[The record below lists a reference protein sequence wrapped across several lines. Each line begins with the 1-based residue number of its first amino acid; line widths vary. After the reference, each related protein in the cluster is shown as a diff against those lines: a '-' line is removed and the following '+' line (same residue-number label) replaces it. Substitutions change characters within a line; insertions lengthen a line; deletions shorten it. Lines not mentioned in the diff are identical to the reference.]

1 MATAQLDTVLRHLHH
16 LAGSAGRP
24 TDRQLLE
31 AFATLGDEAAFA
43 ELVGRHGPMV
53 LRVCRRVLGHEQD
66 AEDAFQATFLTLAR
80 NARAVRKGGSLAAF
94 LHGVALRTALK
105 ARRSAARR
113 RNHESRRMAAAQ
125 MTAPAPAWD
134 EVQAALDEEIQRLP
148 DIFRTTFVLCILQ
161 GKSGPEAAAELGCKE
176 GTVSS
181 RLTRARK
188 VLQQRLSR
196 RGIQLG
202 AVLGALSG
210 VAVSP
215 ALARAAVR
223 AGLAAG
229 KQNGGV
235 IPPSVAS
242 LAVRCPGTLVSA
254 KARLAAV
261 LVLAVGLCAAALTR
275 QALATRAGE
284 PPAERPE
291 AAPAPKAPRDDKEA
305 AAFRGRVLDPAGKPF
320 AGAKI
325 YLFYPTPRK
334 VAMPVRVVSD
344 AEGRFQFTVGRAE
357 FDRTGSRAPWNEA
370 APMAVVD
377 GFGLGIP
384 RGGAGR
390 AADREVTL
398 QLPADDV
405 PIDGRVLDLQGK
417 PIAGVR
423 VRVRGVREPLRGDL
437 GVFLDALVTQ
447 KEGYN
452 VQGGLLAGLHHPY
465 MPLDFDGIF
474 APVVTDAAGK
484 FRIRGI
490 GRERVADL
498 LFEAPAIESK
508 YVYALTRP
516 AARVEVPNHRRARGV
531 VVMTHYGCSFDHVAA
546 PSQPVVGVV
555 RDKDTGAPL
564 AGAVVSANVLPGG
577 FVDQRLAFEA
587 VTDRSGRYRITGLP
601 RGPDGSLQATAPSD
615 LPYLNSLQKI
625 VETPGLE
632 PATVNFALKRGVWID
647 VRVTDKATGKPVP
660 GSVEYNVF
668 ADNPHLKGA
677 PGFTTPM
684 HQETYAEEGR
694 FRLVGL
700 PGRGL
705 IAAWAA
711 DNRYRLGAGAEK
723 VKEFNNGF
731 LQLTPSYVSA
741 RHTHGVALVNP
752 AVGAESVS
760 VEIALDPGRTLAGTV
775 LGPDGKPLAGALA
788 SGLDEY
794 TRWTDEPLRTAA
806 FTVTGLGPR
815 QQRLLQFAHL
825 EKGLAGSLL
834 VHGDAQGPLIVR
846 LVHAGTLTGRLV
858 TRQGKPAVGGEIHA
872 LNREFI
878 APDGIIPVPKDV
890 GSLPRP
896 VRTDKDGKF
905 RLEGLA
911 PGLKYRLSYLTYAY
925 YLRILGP
932 GMDNLTVKPGQT
944 KDLGRVEVEVEV
956 KPPQQ

>member
-16 LAGSAGRP
+16 LAGSATRP

-31 AFATLGDEAAFA
+31 AFAARGDEAAFA

-53 LRVCRRVLGHEQD
+53 LRVCRRVLRHEQD

-80 NARAVRKGGSLAAF
+80 NALGVRKGGALAAF

-113 RNHESRRMAAAQ
+113 RNHENRRMA
-125 MTAPAPAWD
+125 TAPTAAVAPAWD

-148 DIFRTTFVLCILQ
+148 ETFRTTFVLCILQ
-161 GKSGPEAAAELGCKE
+161 GKSGSAAAVELGCKE

-188 VLQQRLSR
+188 LLQQRLSR

-202 AVLGALSG
+202 AALGTLTAT
-210 VAVSP
+210 AVSP

-223 AGLAAG
+223 AGLTAG
-229 KQNGGV
+229 KKTAGA
-235 IPPSVAS
+235 IPPSVAA
-242 LAVRCPGTLVSA
+242 LAVGCPGKLVSA
-254 KARLAAV
+254 KARLAAA

-291 AAPAPKAPRDDKEA
+291 AAPAPNAPRDDKEA
-305 AAFRGRVLDPAGKPF
+305 VTFRGRVLDPAGKPF

-325 YLFYPTPRK
+325 YLFYPTPRTL
-334 VAMPVRVVSD
+334 AMPVQAVSD
-344 AEGRFQFTVGRAE
+344 AEGRFRFTVGRAQ

-370 APMAVVD
+370 APMAAAD

-384 RGGAGR
+384 RNGDTRHG
-390 AADREVTL
+390 ADREVTL
-398 QLPADDV
+398 QLAADDV

-423 VRVRGVREPLRGDL
+423 VRVRGVRAPLRGDL
-437 GVFLDALVTQ
+437 GVFLDALATQ

-465 MPLDFDGIF
+465 MPLDFDAIF
-474 APVVTDAAGK
+474 APVVTDAAGM

-516 AARVEVPNHRRARGV
+516 GPRVEVPAHRRARGV

-587 VTDRSGRYRITGLP
+587 VTDRAGGYRITGMP
-601 RGPDGSLQATAPSD
+601 RGKDGSLQATAPPG
-615 LPYLNSLQKI
+615 LPYLNSLVPI
-625 VETPGLE
+625 VETPGLD
-632 PATVNFALKRGVWID
+632 PATVDFPLKRGVWID
-647 VRVTDKATGKPVP
+647 VRVIDKATGKPVP

-668 ADNPHLKGA
+668 VDNPHLKEA

-684 HQETYAEEGR
+684 HQETYAEDGR

-723 VKEFNNGF
+723 VKEFNNSF
-731 LQLTPSYVSA
+731 LQLTPHWVSA
-741 RHTHGVALVNP
+741 RHTHGVAEVNP

-775 LGPDGKPLAGALA
+775 LGPDGKPLAGALVG
-788 SGLDEY
+788 GLDEY
-794 TRWTDEPLRTAA
+794 TRWTDEPLPTAA

-834 VHGDAQGPLIVR
+834 VDGDAKGPLTVT
-846 LVHAGTLTGRLV
+846 LVPAGTLTGRLV
-858 TRQGKPAVGGEIHA
+858 NRNGKPAVGGEIHA
-872 LNREFI
+872 LNREYI

-905 RLEGLA
+905 RIEGLA
-911 PGLKYRLSYLTYAY
+911 PGLKYRLSYSTYAY

-932 GMDNLTVKPGQT
+932 GMDNLMVKPGQT
-944 KDLGRVEVEVEV
+944 KDLGRVVVE
-956 KPPQQ
+956 PPQ